1 MTHRVSASG
10 QSIIISNQDIITLD
24 IAVLNVVYDIM
35 KLSQI
40 NVELFKDGVNFILR
54 ETQLIKLNI
63 EHDIVL
69 DLIQVNDLEQQDVIE
84 INTLFNSNSIKYRSI
99 DNTYILK
106 TQIVSAPFNITN
118 KIIMMI
124 SSLSSKESTLSIHKS
139 GCYDITQIHGYQK
152 YIK

>member
-1 MTHRVSASG
+1 MSASG
-10 QSIIISNQDIITLD
+10 QSIILNNQDIITLD
-24 IAVLNVVYDIM
+24 SSTLNVVHDVM
-35 KLSQI
+35 KLCQA

-84 INTLFNSNSIKYRSI
+84 INTLFDSNSIKYKSI
-99 DNTYILK
+99 DNTYVLK
-106 TQIVSAPFNITN
+106 TQIVSAPFNIIN